1 MPWAQGPAICS
12 RCVRTRAM
20 AHGYARGDGR
30 FRVILVVGAVLSGV
44 SLFGHAQS
52 RLPLPVD

>member
-1 MPWAQGPAICS
+1 MRICS

-30 FRVILVVGAVLSGV
+30 FRVIIVVGAVLSGV